1 MICKSCG
8 TENENVRFCVECG
21 APLEQED
28 AAAPQQASEAQPQ
41 EETLPLHDI
50 PEAEELMPL
59 PDMPEAVEL
68 FPLPDELGSE
78 TAEESEEAGEPKSEE
93 VKVALENLEKYEAGT
108 ITHPAEKPKEKRS
121 FWCPKNP
128 VLWSFLWLLAF
139 GALLG
144 GLTALFF
151 AIDLEGTQIIF
162 GIAFAV
168 FAAAVLGIDFTYY
181 LPAALTLDRLFRGK
195 GVKLEYQLKD
205 HELVEQAEK
214 AKNRNRGFYVAIG
227 LFGLAFSIYYI
238 YILATA
244 IVQTKLMWISLV
256 FSICVFIVFALLF
269 FIMPKFN
276 YMRMMQGGKRVII
289 GEKSVYYGGNYYH
302 WSSVQP
308 EATLANVNSRRH
320 EFQLTFLQVFKN
332 GKTQRRKIEV
342 YLPDRELGNAA
353 NLAKAYE
360 VSAKA
365 YHEKQLQNS
374 ILNES
379 QDKNNGKKKK

>member
-8 TENENVRFCVECG
+8 AENENVRFCTECG
-21 APLEQED
+21 APLEQEEI
-28 AAAPQQASEAQPQ
+28 AVPPEIAQEQPQ
-41 EETLPLHDI
+41 ETERLEESDGAAENFSTLPEDF
-50 PEAEELMPL
+50 EELL
-59 PDMPEAVEL
+59 
-68 FPLPDELGSE
+68 PLPDEPGEEGS
-78 TAEESEEAGEPKSEE
+78 ESEEYGEPKSEE
-93 VKVALENLEKYEAGT
+93 VKEALENLEKYEAGT
-108 ITHPAEKPKEKRS
+108 ITHPSEKPKEKRS

-151 AIDLEGTQIIF
+151 SIDLEGTQIIF

-168 FAAAVLGIDFTYY
+168 FTAAVLGIDFSYY
-181 LPAALTLDRLFRGK
+181 LPAAFTLDRLFKGK
-195 GVKLEYQLKD
+195 GVRLEYQLKD

-244 IVQTKLMWISLV
+244 IVQTRLMWISLT
-256 FSICVFIVFALLF
+256 FSICVFVVFALLF

-302 WSSVQP
+302 WRSVQP

-332 GKTQRRKIEV
+332 GRTQRRKIEIF
-342 YLPDRELGNAA
+342 LPDRELGNAA

-365 YHEKQLQNS
+365 YHERQLQNS

-379 QDKNNGKKKK
+379 QDKNDNKKKK

>member
-8 TENENVRFCVECG
+8 AENENLKFCTECG
-21 APLEQED
+21 APLEQETETAGEHD
-28 AAAPQQASEAQPQ
+28 ITAETFS
-41 EETLPLHDI
+41 TLPEDF
-50 PEAEELMPL
+50 AELPPL
-59 PDMPEAVEL
+59 PDELRGEEL
-68 FPLPDELGSE
+68 FPLPEEPG
-78 TAEESEEAGEPKSEE
+78 AEESFEAEEDGEPKSEE
-93 VKVALENLEKYEAGT
+93 VKEALENLEKYEAGT
-108 ITHPAEKPKEKRS
+108 ITHPSEKPKEKRS

-168 FAAAVLGIDFTYY
+168 FTAAVLGIDFTYY
-181 LPAALTLDRLFRGK
+181 LPAALTLDRLFKGK
-195 GVKLEYQLKD
+195 GVRLEYQLKE

-214 AKNRNRGFYVAIG
+214 AKSRNRGFYVAIG

-244 IVQTKLMWISLV
+244 IVQTRLMWISLV
-256 FSICVFIVFALLF
+256 FSICVFVVFALLF
-269 FIMPKFN
+269 FIMPRFN

-302 WSSVQP
+302 WRSVQP

-332 GKTQRRKIEV
+332 GKTQRRKVEV

-379 QDKNNGKKKK
+379 QDKNDNKKKK